1 MSKLYIITLNILP
14 FLINANG
21 YLSHLKERIKEDIRN
36 IKIKYGFTKKNL
48 ILGGIKNLSWKSSC
62 LRILPVSSRTCPGI
76 E

>member
-21 YLSHLKERIKEDIRN
+21 YLTHLKERIKEDIRN
-36 IKIKYGFTKKNL
+36 IKIKYGFTKTNRINGSRKN
-48 ILGGIKNLSWKSSC
+48 KT
-62 LRILPVSSRTCPGI
+62 RR